1 MDIVDSSESI
11 DKLLKVQDAKDI
23 TTLQQK
29 MGLVATYC
37 RVYRFSEFSENK
49 YNNRLLDTTFGTIY
63 IIFPDNLFSGDSES
77 NMRRS
82 PQTRAFLVRWLDV
95 QRALLTQSNLVQF
108 EM

>member
-49 YNNRLLDTTFGTIY
+49 YNNRLLDTTFDTIY
-63 IIFPDNLFSGDSES
+63 IIFPDNLFSGYSDSRICDARLKQKHS
-77 NMRRS
+77 WFDGWMCN
-82 PQTRAFLVRWLDV
+82 AHL
-95 QRALLTQSNLVQF
+95 
-108 EM
+108 